1 MTFHAQ
7 VQRNI
12 YAVAGAAIVFIS
24 QASSWS
30 DKVTSVTPSDVG
42 ENGES
47 EGFNNNNTKLRDA
60 DSSPVVDAT
69 ESDDFRVEGA
79 NLRIEAANNSSF
91 NTGESRG
98 NQAFGK

>member
-1 MTFHAQ
+1 MLLYTL
-7 VQRNI
+7 
-12 YAVAGAAIVFIS
+12 AGAAIVFIS

-30 DKVTSVTPSDVG
+30 DNVTSVTPSDIG
-42 ENGES
+42 ENGEN
-47 EGFNNNNTKLRDA
+47 FNNNNTKLRDA